1 MLMQLRNVQIQK
13 SSVPE
18 ESPDSLAS
26 RVAANYNGSE
36 PHEATCISKE
46 GIQVLGGWGQGG
58 VILILGIEDM
68 ITVEVSAGSGLIPQ
82 FTPEKSGS
90 LVTWSGDGSE
100 ERKQDGTHFHKMPVL
115 SEPQTLPYLFD
126 VLRTNQ
132 IVAAHDLKS
141 CAGITDFSSSD
152 LRHQKRMRVPK
163 TGTEKHLQRET
174 DLRTVISYVKMCV

>member
-26 RVAANYNGSE
+26 RVVANYNGSE
-36 PHEATCISKE
+36 PHEATWISKE

-90 LVTWSGDGSE
+90 LV
-100 ERKQDGTHFHKMPVL
+100 RRF
-115 SEPQTLPYLFD
+115 
-126 VLRTNQ
+126 
-132 IVAAHDLKS
+132 
-141 CAGITDFSSSD
+141 
-152 LRHQKRMRVPK
+152 
-163 TGTEKHLQRET
+163 
-174 DLRTVISYVKMCV
+174 